1 MFGIGVV
8 RKEPAGGVGGAD
20 ALGGGQMMRGF
31 VGLTLVMLLAG
42 GCAARVEE
50 VMQTEAAGGGTRRT
64 YAVTPEQAW
73 SMAQTVLR
81 REGFYAIEEHRAE
94 GYLLA
99 TSPVTFWSG
108 GTLAGLWIAPVEAD
122 ESAVT
127 VVTRRRRNPALVGG
141 LTEDDFHRRLK
152 EAVAA
157 TKAGKPI
164 R

>member
-1 MFGIGVV
+1 
-8 RKEPAGGVGGAD
+8 
-20 ALGGGQMMRGF
+20 MRGF
-31 VGLTLVMLLAG
+31 VGLTLVVLFAV
-42 GCAARVEE
+42 GCAARVAE
-50 VMQTEAAGGGTRRT
+50 VMRTEAAGGGTRDT

-73 SMAQTVLR
+73 SIAQTVLL
-81 REGFYAIEEHRAE
+81 REGFDVIEEHRAE

-108 GTLAGLWIAPVEAD
+108 GTLAGVWIAPVGAD

-127 VVTRRRRNPALVGG
+127 VVTRRRQNPALTVW
-141 LTEDDFHRRLK
+141 LTDDDLQRRLK
-152 EAVAA
+152 DAVAA

>member
-1 MFGIGVV
+1 MV
-8 RKEPAGGVGGAD
+8 
-20 ALGGGQMMRGF
+20 RGF

-73 SMAQTVLR
+73 SIAQTVLR
-81 REGFYAIEEHRAE
+81 RQGFYAIEEHRAE

-108 GTLAGLWIAPVEAD
+108 GTLVGLWIAPVGAD
-122 ESAVT
+122 EAGVT
-127 VVTRRRRNPALVGG
+127 VVTGGRQQRALVGRVAKDG
-141 LTEDDFHRRLK
+141 YQRRHTQCDT
-152 EAVAA
+152 V
-157 TKAGKPI
+157 
-164 R
+164 

>member
-1 MFGIGVV
+1 
-8 RKEPAGGVGGAD
+8 
-20 ALGGGQMMRGF
+20 
-31 VGLTLVMLLAG
+31 
-42 GCAARVEE
+42 
-50 VMQTEAAGGGTRRT
+50 MQTETAGGGARRT

-73 SMAQTVLR
+73 SIAQTVLR

>member
-1 MFGIGVV
+1 
-8 RKEPAGGVGGAD
+8 
-20 ALGGGQMMRGF
+20 MMRGF
-31 VGLTLVMLLAG
+31 VGLTLVMLLAV
-42 GCAARVEE
+42 GCSARVEE

-73 SMAQTVLR
+73 SIAQTVLR

-108 GTLAGLWIAPVEAD
+108 GTLAGVWITPVGAD

-127 VVTRRRRNPALVGG
+127 VVTRRRQNPAVTTG
-141 LTEDDFHRRLK
+141 LNEDDLHRRFK
-152 EAVAA
+152 EAVAL
-157 TKAGKPI
+157 TKSGKPI

>member
-1 MFGIGVV
+1 
-8 RKEPAGGVGGAD
+8 
-20 ALGGGQMMRGF
+20 MMRGF
-31 VGLTLVMLLAG
+31 VGLTLVMLLVG

-50 VMQTEAAGGGTRRT
+50 VMQTEAAGGGTRHT
-64 YAVTPEQAW
+64 YAVTSEQAW
-73 SMAQTVLR
+73 SIAQTVLH
-81 REGFYAIEEHRAE
+81 REGFYAIEEHRPE

-108 GTLAGLWIAPVEAD
+108 GTLAGLWIAPVGAD

-127 VVTRRRRNPALVGG
+127 VVTRRRQNPALVGG

-152 EAVAA
+152 EAVAV